1 MVFLPFSPLGAV
13 LKLSPSI
20 RPPPLR
26 LVPPCRPR
34 DERLKGLQ
42 TSYRC
47 DCRRWADGTEGDG
60 EGMPGSQQLSRP
72 TASSLE
78 GFGLV
83 IHPFLRW

>member
-1 MVFLPFSPLGAV
+1 MVFLPFSPLGTV

-20 RPPPLR
+20 RPPSLR

-34 DERLKGLQ
+34 DERLKWLQ

-47 DCRRWADGTEGDG
+47 DCRRWAYGTEGDG